1 MAGVNSTLGLFQR
14 LHAGIN
20 GVTSAPASYPGSIN
34 ASDLPMVLTF
44 PSQATTTMQTFSPKV
59 KVMGGGKK
67 PTKESIR
74 DYSARLF
81 VSPAGQDLY
90 DNTIQSSITLLQ
102 RFLDTYYDNFVL
114 AENLVQIR
122 EIRDSGITSGGQLV
136 GNRGLTYAGVD
147 YTGVIFEINVQEWFS

>member
-1 MAGVNSTLGLFQR
+1 MAGVSSTLGLFQR

-20 GVTSAPASYPGSIN
+20 GVTSAPTSYPGSIN

-44 PSQATTTMQTFSPKV
+44 PSQATTTLQTFSPV
-59 KVMGGGKK
+59 VMGGGKK
-67 PTKESIR
+67 PSKEGIR

-81 VSPAGQDLY
+81 VAPVGQDLY
-90 DNTIQSSITLLQ
+90 NNTMQTGITLLQ

-122 EIRDSGITSGGQLV
+122 EVRDSGITSGGQLV
-136 GNRGLTYAGVD
+136 GNRGLHYAGHD
-147 YTGVIFEINVQEWFS
+147 YTGIIFEINVQEWFS